1 MAGIGR
7 KVRNNIPS
15 VHTSAYIF
23 RKKRNITLY
32 ASKRITCS
40 FAFCSSTSSFA
51 RHRVTMSSSYSK
63 ESIARTGRDKK
74 SWSYRVTSTGLFV
87 SGVERKGEREIIFGG
102 DNLSVAIERR
112 HFSSGLSLVQ
122 VHSWRARTGVR
133 RITRSAAY
141 AHIYTFIYI
150 YVCIYTQYTYMY
162 ARTYIVCTHATV
174 CTYVWVYMY
183 IGGVCRRWSRVSW

>member
-1 MAGIGR
+1 M
-7 KVRNNIPS
+7 
-15 VHTSAYIF
+15 HTSTYIF

-87 SGVERKGEREIIFGG
+87 SGVGRKRGREIIFGG

>member
-1 MAGIGR
+1 MTGIGR
-7 KVRNNIPS
+7 QKFETTYR
-15 VHTSAYIF
+15 AYIF

-51 RHRVTMSSSYSK
+51 RHRVTMSSSSYSK

-87 SGVERKGEREIIFGG
+87 SGVERKRGREIIFGG

-150 YVCIYTQYTYMY
+150 YVYIYTHNIHICM
-162 ARTYIVCTHATV
+162 
-174 CTYVWVYMY
+174 
-183 IGGVCRRWSRVSW
+183 RVRI

>member
-1 MAGIGR
+1 
-7 KVRNNIPS
+7 
-15 VHTSAYIF
+15 
-23 RKKRNITLY
+23 
-32 ASKRITCS
+32 
-40 FAFCSSTSSFA
+40 
-51 RHRVTMSSSYSK
+51 MSSSYSK
-63 ESIARTGRDKK
+63 ESIARTGQDKK

-150 YVCIYTQYTYMY
+150 YVYIYTHNIHICM
-162 ARTYIVCTHATV
+162 
-174 CTYVWVYMY
+174 
-183 IGGVCRRWSRVSW
+183 RVRI